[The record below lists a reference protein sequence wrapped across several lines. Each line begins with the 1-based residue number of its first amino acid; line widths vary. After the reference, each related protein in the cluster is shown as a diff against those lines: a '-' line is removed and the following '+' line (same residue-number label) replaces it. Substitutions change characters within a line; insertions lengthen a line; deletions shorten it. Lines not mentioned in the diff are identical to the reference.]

1 VFCLVQVLNSY
12 TDVFTSPEGRPYSA
26 GERLFRYLES
36 DTASGERTV
45 RIQLFLYAW
54 LMFLSN
60 PILGV
65 GFGEYAWR
73 AFELSADLP
82 GPVTVGLDRHA
93 HNLFLQLLAETGIA
107 GFLCVAVPLASWF
120 YRIPWRRLS
129 SERCWAIGVLA
140 IMGLHSMVE
149 FPLWHADF
157 LGAFA
162 LLFGLV
168 SPAFAAVDLNRLRRG
183 FFLIVLVSG
192 CLTARSI
199 WSDYR
204 EFEEWYL
211 NLEAR
216 GKRGEA
222 FDARDFK
229 TLLTLLD
236 KGSFF
241 SPYFE
246 RLLTEAME
254 LDERDLNDK
263 LALNSQVMR
272 LYPVPSVV
280 HRQIVLLALAGRGD
294 EAARTLRGAVRAYPQ
309 FVRYWLPK
317 LDELARKQPAR
328 FAGLL
333 ASARAQ
339 LGGADAEFAPLS
351 GKR

>member
-1 VFCLVQVLNSY
+1 
-12 TDVFTSPEGRPYSA
+12 
-26 GERLFRYLES
+26 
-36 DTASGERTV
+36 
-45 RIQLFLYAW
+45 
-54 LMFLSN
+54 M
-60 PILGV
+60 
-65 GFGEYAWR
+65 
-73 AFELSADLP
+73 
-82 GPVTVGLDRHA
+82 
-93 HNLFLQLLAETGIA
+93 
-107 GFLCVAVPLASWF
+107 
-120 YRIPWRRLS
+120 
-129 SERCWAIGVLA
+129 
-140 IMGLHSMVE
+140 
-149 FPLWHADF
+149 
-157 LGAFA
+157 
-162 LLFGLV
+162 
-168 SPAFAAVDLNRLRRG
+168 
-183 FFLIVLVSG
+183 
-192 CLTARSI
+192 
-199 WSDYR
+199 
-204 EFEEWYL
+204 
-211 NLEAR
+211 EAR
-216 GKRGEA
+216 GKRGEP
-222 FDARDFK
+222 FGARDFE
-229 TLLTLLD
+229 TLLTLLG

>member
-1 VFCLVQVLNSY
+1 
-12 TDVFTSPEGRPYSA
+12 
-26 GERLFRYLES
+26 
-36 DTASGERTV
+36 
-45 RIQLFLYAW
+45 
-54 LMFLSN
+54 
-60 PILGV
+60 
-65 GFGEYAWR
+65 
-73 AFELSADLP
+73 
-82 GPVTVGLDRHA
+82 VGLDRHA
-93 HNLFLQLLAETGIA
+93 HNLFLQLLGETGIA

-120 YRIPWRRLS
+120 YRIPWRRLT

-216 GKRGEA
+216 GKRGEP
-222 FDARDFK
+222 FGARDFK
-229 TLLTLLD
+229 TLLTLLE

-254 LDERDLNDK
+254 LDERDLNEK

-339 LGGADAEFAPLS
+339 LGEVKPDAEFAPLP